1 MVIGPFGHL
10 QTVLIF
16 RRNWP
21 LWTIWPLK
29 ACVMRH
35 VTLPGHHWNPHYW
48 RTCRCDVRAAA
59 PLSYLQFAVHGRL
72 LLIVK
77 TELSSA
83 CLLVKTNSNSS
94 IARLNWVH
102 VNSDWSLSSVN
113 PWVIGGT
120 VVWRA
125 DTWIIFFISIFV
137 LRSNKYLVMWHLPER
152 HLPEQACYENCEN
165 THTHTQTIY
174 RLTQTQN
181 TTASIH
187 ILRSSD
193 TSA

>member
-83 CLLVKTNSNSS
+83 CLCQNKLKFKYCSIKSSSCKFWLVVIFGKSLGDRKHCSMKTWQLNHTFSFQFLFFVPTSIWWCDICLKDIYPDKHVMKIVKT
-94 IARLNWVH
+94 H
-102 VNSDWSLSSVN
+102 
-113 PWVIGGT
+113 
-120 VVWRA
+120 
-125 DTWIIFFISIFV
+125 
-137 LRSNKYLVMWHLPER
+137 
-152 HLPEQACYENCEN
+152 
-165 THTHTQTIY
+165 THTHTQRPSTDWL
-174 RLTQTQN
+174 RLRTQQHPHTY
-181 TTASIH
+181 
-187 ILRSSD
+187 
-193 TSA
+193 